1 MALPIV
7 DTPRYELTLPSTDV
21 KVEYRPFLVKEEK
34 VLYMAL
40 ESGDEKEMQTA
51 TKNILSAVTFNKLNV
66 ETLPTFDVEYIFL
79 QVRAKSVGEVSKF
92 KIICPDDNTTYGD
105 VEVDISKVDVQVD
118 DAHTNDILRSVREL
132 FVIAARHRAETHR
145 SENIFLHH
153 LENMSNVEHLDPEVL
168 AVFLFGYHQTFFRV
182 KGSFR
187 SKCKRARRRR
197 APRPIL
203 SRGSCAFRLLPSVDA
218 VEPRRSCESAAAAT
232 GQRARAHC
240 AHDRDVAVV

>member
-7 DTPRYELTLPSTDV
+7 DTPRYELTLPSTDI

-51 TKNILSAVTFNKLNV
+51 TKNILSAVTFNKLDV

-118 DAHTNDILRSVREL
+118 DAHTNDILLDEKRKLGVVMKYPNMKVLYDTQGVKALKYEDIIKLVIGCVDYIYEGEKNYPTTESTQEEL
-132 FVIAARHRAETHR
+132 KEFFENLAQEQFAKLRKFFDTMPKLRHECKVKNPKTG
-145 SENIFLHH
+145 
-153 LENMSNVEHLDPEVL
+153 VESTVTFSGLQDFFGL
-168 AVFLFGYHQTFFRV
+168 APPTT
-182 KGSFR
+182 
-187 SKCKRARRRR
+187 A
-197 APRPIL
+197 
-203 SRGSCAFRLLPSVDA
+203 
-218 VEPRRSCESAAAAT
+218 
-232 GQRARAHC
+232 
-240 AHDRDVAVV
+240 